1 MFDMGT
7 DNLPT
12 KTIPTRSHPP
22 ETDIGAISLYVHIP
36 FCETKCPYCD
46 FNTYTAIE
54 SLMPSYISALK
65 TEISLWGSHLGRPRV
80 TTVFFGGGTP
90 SYLPAADIESL
101 LKHIRTYCDLDI
113 SGEISLECN
122 PGDVTR
128 DKLSSYL
135 DSGVNRLSIG
145 VQSFSDSLLHL
156 LGRRHTSSDA
166 IHSYQLAIESGF
178 ENVSIDLMYGL
189 PNQTPQDWRT
199 TLEIARE
206 MEPAHL
212 SMYCLTLEDGTP
224 MKKQVQIGTFPSPD
238 ADLAADMYMMCDE
251 TFSHPDYRHY
261 EISNWAKP
269 GNESV
274 HNLTYWRNESFLGI
288 GPGSHSYINGHR
300 FWNIKPP
307 REYITR
313 LKPCHMEPTQST
325 IPNIPVIDE
334 IEPIDR
340 KMEIAETMMMGLR
353 LDTGICID
361 QFSARFSV
369 TPTKHFGSIIS
380 ELESN
385 GLVEQSSNF
394 IKLTAKGRLLGNEV
408 FSSFFL

>member
-1 MFDMGT
+1 
-7 DNLPT
+7 
-12 KTIPTRSHPP
+12 
-22 ETDIGAISLYVHIP
+22 VQ
-36 FCETKCPYCD
+36 
-46 FNTYTAIE
+46 
-54 SLMPSYISALK
+54 
-65 TEISLWGSHLGRPRV
+65 EI
-80 TTVFFGGGTP
+80 T
-90 SYLPAADIESL
+90 
-101 LKHIRTYCDLDI
+101 
-113 SGEISLECN
+113 LECN
-122 PGDVTR
+122 PGDVTL

-145 VQSFSDSLLHL
+145 VQSFSDSLLRL

-166 IHSYQLAIESGF
+166 IRSYKLAIESGF

-189 PNQTPQDWRT
+189 PNQTIQDWTT
-199 TLEIARE
+199 TLEIARG
-206 MEPAHL
+206 MEPAHV

-224 MKKQVQIGTFPSPD
+224 MKKQVQIGTLPPPD

-288 GPGSHSYINGHR
+288 GPGSHSYINGQR

-313 LKPCHMEPTQST
+313 LKTSHKEPTQSPV
-325 IPNIPVIDE
+325 PNIPVVDE
-334 IEPIDR
+334 VEAIDR

-361 QFSARFSV
+361 QFSARFSD
-369 TPTKHFGSIIS
+369 TPAKHFGSIIS
-380 ELESN
+380 ELEST
-385 GLVEQSSNF
+385 GLVEQSSDF

-408 FSSFFL
+408 FSRFFL

>member
-7 DNLPT
+7 NNLPT
-12 KTIPTRSHPP
+12 QTIPTHLHPQGI
-22 ETDIGAISLYVHIP
+22 DIGAISLYIHIP

-46 FNTYTAIE
+46 FNTYASIE
-54 SLMPSYISALK
+54 SLMPSYVSALK
-65 TEISLWGSHLGRPRV
+65 TEISLWVCRFGRPRV
-80 TTVFFGGGTP
+80 TTIFFGGGTP

-101 LKHIRTYCDLDI
+101 LEHIRACCDLDMVR
-113 SGEISLECN
+113 EITLECN

-135 DSGVNRLSIG
+135 DCGVNRLSIG
-145 VQSFSDSLLHL
+145 VQSFSDSLLRL

-166 IHSYQLAIESGF
+166 IRSYKLAIESGF

-189 PNQTPQDWRT
+189 PNQTTQDWHT
-199 TLEIARE
+199 TLEIARG
-206 MEPAHL
+206 MEPAHV

-224 MKKQVQIGTFPSPD
+224 MKKQVQIGALPYPD
-238 ADLAADMYMMCDE
+238 ADLAADMYTMCDE
-251 TFSHPDYRHY
+251 TFSRPDYRHY
-261 EISNWAKP
+261 EISNWARP

-313 LKPCHMEPTQST
+313 LKNCHMESTQSQV
-325 IPNIPVIDE
+325 PNIPVVDE
-334 IEPIDR
+334 VEPIDR
-340 KMEIAETMMMGLR
+340 EMEIAETMMMGLR

-361 QFSARFSV
+361 QFIARFSD
-369 TPTKHFGSIIS
+369 TPTKHFGSVIS
-380 ELESN
+380 ELESAS
-385 GLVEQSSNF
+385 LIEQSSDF
-394 IKLTAKGRLLGNEV
+394 IRLTAKGRLLGNEV
-408 FSSFFL
+408 FSRFFL